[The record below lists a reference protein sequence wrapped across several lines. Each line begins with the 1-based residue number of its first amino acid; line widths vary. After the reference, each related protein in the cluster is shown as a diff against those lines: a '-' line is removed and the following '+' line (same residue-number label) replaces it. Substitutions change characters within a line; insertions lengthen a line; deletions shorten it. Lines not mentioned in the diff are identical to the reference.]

1 MPQIYQLSDKQANKS
16 EIKFQEKSSE
26 AIHNPEVVGSWPTP
40 ATLNIKEL
48 QQRNSFFHA

>member
-48 QQRNSFFHA
+48 